1 MSWSLRDL
9 CWSQLLQFGTI
20 NRSRGDRNESRKP
33 TAIAGRKR
41 ADQVNQDQGTLT
53 SSTLNETVISS
64 SEQQES
70 SIQNDRGD
78 HQENNVE
85 PSESENSLPPQEKP
99 IASTKPTES
108 LQSEQPA
115 SEERKA
121 LTEKPPHNQEP
132 QNSTLTEKTKEPLVH
147 SEIDNSQEKEKQA
160 EFNNK
165 PRQILLSKRMLLLL
179 SLLEKSVKKHELLV
193 SGMIYTL
200 LS

>member
-1 MSWSLRDL
+1 M
-9 CWSQLLQFGTI
+9 
-20 NRSRGDRNESRKP
+20 
-33 TAIAGRKR
+33 
-41 ADQVNQDQGTLT
+41 
-53 SSTLNETVISS
+53 
-64 SEQQES
+64 
-70 SIQNDRGD
+70 
-78 HQENNVE
+78 E

-108 LQSEQPA
+108 LQNEQPV

-121 LTEKPPHNQEP
+121 LTEKSPHNQEP

-165 PRQILLSKRMLLLL
+165 PRQILLFKRMLLL

>member
-1 MSWSLRDL
+1 MYWNFRDL
-9 CWSQLLQFGTI
+9 CGRQLLQFGTI
-20 NRSRGDRNESRKP
+20 NRSRRDRNEGRKS

-41 ADQVNQDQGTLT
+41 ADQANQDQGTLT
-53 SSTLNETVISS
+53 SSTLNETIISS

-70 SIQNDRGD
+70 STQNYSSD
-78 HQENNVE
+78 HPENNVE
-85 PSESENSLPPQEKP
+85 PLESENSLPPQEKP

-147 SEIDNSQEKEKQA
+147 SEIDNSQERKSKQ

-193 SGMIYTL
+193 SNMIYTL

>member
-1 MSWSLRDL
+1 M
-9 CWSQLLQFGTI
+9 
-20 NRSRGDRNESRKP
+20 
-33 TAIAGRKR
+33 
-41 ADQVNQDQGTLT
+41 
-53 SSTLNETVISS
+53 
-64 SEQQES
+64 
-70 SIQNDRGD
+70 
-78 HQENNVE
+78 E

-160 EFNNK
+160 GIQQQAEANFVVQENASTSEFI
-165 PRQILLSKRMLLLL
+165 R
-179 SLLEKSVKKHELLV
+179 KSVKKHELLV

>member
-1 MSWSLRDL
+1 M
-9 CWSQLLQFGTI
+9 
-20 NRSRGDRNESRKP
+20 
-33 TAIAGRKR
+33 
-41 ADQVNQDQGTLT
+41 
-53 SSTLNETVISS
+53 
-64 SEQQES
+64 
-70 SIQNDRGD
+70 
-78 HQENNVE
+78 E

-160 EFNNK
+160 E
-165 PRQILLSKRMLLLL
+165 ISAKRLDNA
-179 SLLEKSVKKHELLV
+179 KKGIEVAKDIVEIGLKIGGFLWPV
-193 SGMIYTL
+193 VA
-200 LS
+200 